1 MTVAMVQTEVRARQR
16 RHRRV
21 RKRVRGT
28 GERPRLCV
36 FRSLRMVYAQIIDD
50 DAEEGRGRT
59 LTQANSR
66 EPGMVEEGKS
76 RRDTTAAQAVGRAI
90 GERAKALGITK
101 VVFDRG
107 GYQYH
112 GRTQA
117 VAEGAREAGLE
128 F

>member
-1 MTVAMVQTEVRARQR
+1 MVGTRVKARER

-36 FRSLRMVYAQIIDD
+36 FRSLRTVYAQIIDD

-59 LTQANSR
+59 LAQANSR
-66 EPGMVEEGKS
+66 ESGLVEGGKS
-76 RRDTTAAQAVGRAI
+76 PRDTAAAQAVGRAL
-90 GERAKALGITK
+90 GERAKALGITR

-112 GRTQA
+112 GRTRA

>member
-1 MTVAMVQTEVRARQR
+1 MLGTEQSARER

-36 FRSLRMVYAQIIDD
+36 FRSLRAVYAQIIDD

-59 LTQANSR
+59 LAQADSR
-66 EPGMVEEGKS
+66 EAGMVPEGSS
-76 RRDTTAAQAVGRAI
+76 RRNTAAAQAVGRAI
-90 GERAKALGITK
+90 GERAKALGIGK

-112 GRTQA
+112 GRTRA